1 MSNAWRIER
10 LGDLLG
16 NKGYIRGPFGSALRR
31 NELLDEGIPVYE
43 QQHAIEGIREFRY
56 FINETKHEALKRFTI
71 RPHDLIMS
79 CSGTIGRVSIIEDT
93 DPVGIISQA
102 LLIFR
107 PDTSKLLPGYLRY
120 FITSATGMNAIT
132 SRSTGSV
139 QVNIAKREIIENI
152 ELLVPPLREQ
162 RAIAGVLG
170 ALDDK
175 IEQNR
180 RTAAK
185 LEELAR
191 ATFRAWFV
199 DFAPVHAKIAGQT
212 GYPGLPPAAFAAL
225 PTSFVESPVG
235 PIPEGWTCEPL
246 DALAN
251 IVGGGTP
258 KRSNEAF
265 WGNDVPWYSVKDA
278 PDSGQAWVVNTTESI
293 SQAGLDGSSARVLP
307 EAATIIS
314 ARGTVGRLALAGVP
328 MAFNQSCYGLVE
340 TEKALPFTLYQAL
353 HLAVAELQRRTHGA
367 VFDTITRQTFSGV
380 ELAWPPLSLVD
391 AMELFLQP
399 LYLSMRHHLQE
410 SHHLAALRDYL
421 LPRLLSGEVRV
432 QETTIEKGE

>member
-1 MSNAWRIER
+1 MVTGDR
-10 LGDLLG
+10 LEKLCLEVVDCPHSTPNWTEDGVLVLRSPNIRDGRLNLSEKSFTDEEHYAQRSRRAEVKAGDLIITREAPMGEVCMIPEGLRCCLG
-16 NKGYIRGPFGSALRR
+16 QRMV
-31 NELLDEGIPVYE
+31 LL
-43 QQHAIEGIREFRY
+43 
-56 FINETKHEALKRFTI
+56 
-71 RPHDLIMS
+71 
-79 CSGTIGRVSIIEDT
+79 
-93 DPVGIISQA
+93 
-102 LLIFR
+102 R
-107 PDTSKLLPGYLRY
+107 PDLKKVDGRFLLYALQSPQVQHQIGW
-120 FITSATGMNAIT
+120 SEG
-132 SRSTGSV
+132 TGSTV
-139 QVNIAKREIIENI
+139 SN
-152 ELLVPPLREQ
+152 LRIPHLKSLQIPHFEHDEQ
-162 RAIAGVLG
+162 RAIARVLG

-191 ATFRAWFV
+191 ATFHAWFV
-199 DFAPVHAKIAGQT
+199 DFAPIHAKASGQT
-212 GYPGLPPAAFAAL
+212 AHPGLPPAAFAAL

-258 KRSNEAF
+258 KRSNEVF

-278 PDSGQAWVVNTTESI
+278 PDSGQAWVINTTESI

-328 MAFNQSCYGLVE
+328 MAFNQSCYGLIE

-391 AMELFLQP
+391 AMESFLQP
-399 LYLSMRHHLQE
+399 LYLSMRQHLQE

-421 LPRLLSGEVRV
+421 LPRLLSGAVRV
-432 QETTIEKGE
+432 RGSEQVEGTS